1 MKRLSYFLII
11 ASLLCC
17 AIYAQSP
24 GIEVTIPHGTCVT
37 MDVFEIE
44 ASGSTRIYPNW
55 ARTKFV
61 IEQAEGVSEKFR
73 VTVATSTID
82 PDLPMR
88 TSFSTSVK
96 GSCFFAVQTATA
108 TAKLLISQYQE

>member
-1 MKRLSYFLII
+1 MKRLSYFLIV

-24 GIEVTIPHGTCVT
+24 GIEVSIPHGTCVT
-37 MDVFEIE
+37 MNVIEVE
-44 ASGSTRIYPNW
+44 ASGSTRIYPHW
-55 ARTKFV
+55 PRTKLV

-73 VTVATSTID
+73 VTVATTTVD
-82 PDLPMR
+82 VNLPMR
-88 TSFSTSVK
+88 AGFSANVK
-96 GSCFFAVQTATA
+96 ASCFFAVQTATA